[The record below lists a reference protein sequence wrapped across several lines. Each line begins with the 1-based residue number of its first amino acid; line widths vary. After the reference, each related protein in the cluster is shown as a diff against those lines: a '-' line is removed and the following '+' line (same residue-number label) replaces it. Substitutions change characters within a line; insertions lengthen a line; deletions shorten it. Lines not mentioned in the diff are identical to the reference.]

1 MQIYHLCYLVG
12 TTYYSG
18 AGLGGEGSAW
28 KLLYIVFGAAAFV
41 VGVCVILFLP
51 ASPSH
56 ARFLD
61 EREKRVALERIR
73 DNSSGTVVKG
83 WKLYQIK
90 VSRKHEPELDYL
102 CLVLKRPTSSTSSF
116 SHSQDAI
123 MDPKLY
129 LALAFTLFS
138 SVPNGALSS
147 FSSLIIKQFGYTS
160 RQTLLLGIPGGF
172 VASCL

>member
-1 MQIYHLCYLVG
+1 M
-12 TTYYSG
+12 
-18 AGLGGEGSAW
+18 
-28 KLLYIVFGAAAFV
+28 
-41 VGVCVILFLP
+41 GVCVILFLP
-51 ASPSH
+51 ASPAH
-56 ARFLD
+56 ARFLN

-90 VSRKHEPELDYL
+90 VSEEAEEAHSVGAIRALWLTRHP
-102 CLVLKRPTSSTSSF
+102 SF
-116 SHSQDAI
+116 SAPLSQDAI